1 MNLFK
6 YFCHK
11 NNGTRYVNFQ
21 LSIDNFAQRGFTI
34 VELMMTMFMSS
45 IILISIY
52 VIVSKSHEYII
63 AAKPKI
69 QLQQDFSLIQTLLSS
84 KIRLSLHGQHEIYNN
99 YSDYVASQP
108 EQSSGTCMKLYFSS
122 GDSTILYKDNSDFK
136 IMNTDSTF
144 TNLVPGVLD
153 SLIFTKK
160 TNSVQAKVSL
170 SQGTWSLEQTFV
182 AAFRNFSSV
191 GDLGNRRCEL
201 VIQSSKVPA
210 SLTDFAVLLTD
221 TTLPSEMFDA
231 DGANPALNGG
241 GDIKFSSDEAGA
253 TRLSCEI
260 VTFTTDNNPA
270 LGKAEIWVKVP
281 SVSAG
286 SNTSIWVWYDKSGES
301 QPAANAEFGSESVWA
316 AGIGVYHLD
325 EDPGPGGADEMLDSD
340 GTANHGTAEASMDSG
355 DLVAGRIGNAIH
367 FNGPGSDNSVTFA
380 PTDFG
385 DTCTISL
392 WFKPTTTGDAQSLL
406 TNKDVDGGVQDGFQL
421 RITDAGRIIFNTGN
435 GAVQGNANTLDG
447 VINFGQWNHVAVEV
461 NRAAGTAV
469 IYHNGVDANPGDPTI
484 RTDFKTNDDW
494 QIGNRVSLTQDFL
507 GEMDELRVETVTR
520 SADWIAADHNNQDDP
535 ATFVIEGTPETP

>member
-21 LSIDNFAQRGFTI
+21 LSIDNSAQRGFTI

-52 VIVSKSHEYII
+52 VIVSKSHEYVND
-63 AAKPKI
+63 AKLKI
-69 QLQQDFSLIQTLLSS
+69 QAQRDFSLIQTLLSS

-99 YSDYVASQP
+99 YSDYVAGQP
-108 EQSSGTCMKLYFSS
+108 QQSSGTCMKLFFVS
-122 GDSTILYKDNSDFK
+122 GDSVVLYQDNTDFI

-144 TNLVPGVLD
+144 TNLVPGVVD
-153 SLIFTKK
+153 SLIFTPKI
-160 TNSVQAKVSL
+160 TSVETKLSL
-170 SQGTWSLEQTFV
+170 SQGTWSLENSFV
-182 AAFRNFSSV
+182 AAFRKFSV
-191 GDLGNRRCEL
+191 VAFGNRRCEL
-201 VIQSSKVPA
+201 VIQSSQVPA
-210 SLTDFAVLLTD
+210 NFTDFVVLLTD

-231 DGANPALNGG
+231 DGSNPALNGG
-241 GDIKFSSDEAGA
+241 GDINFSSDKAGSN
-253 TRLSCEI
+253 RLSCEI

-301 QPAANAEFGSESVWA
+301 QPAAKAEFGSESVWP
-316 AGIGVYHLD
+316 AGTGVYHLD

-355 DLVAGRIGNAIH
+355 DLVTGRIGNAIH

-385 DTCTISL
+385 NTCTISL

-421 RITDAGRIIFNTGN
+421 RISDAGRIIFNTGN

-469 IYHNGVDANPGDPTI
+469 IYHNGVDVTDDGGIT
-484 RTDFKTNDDW
+484 TDFKTNDDW
-494 QIGNRVSLTQDFL
+494 RIGNTASLSQEVL